1 MKHLTVTKG
10 LIPCLTLL
18 CGDIATA
25 WAEAGAHEADNS
37 TLFIWI
43 FLGFCALIIV
53 AQLIPAMMLFMGFAK
68 GARKTTQEAVPVR
81 TKG

>member
-10 LIPCLTLL
+10 LIPCLVLL

-25 WAEAGAHEADNS
+25 WAETGAREADNS
-37 TLFIWI
+37 SLFVWI

-53 AQLIPAMMLFMGFAK
+53 AQLVPAVMLFTGFAK
-68 GARKTTQEAVPVR
+68 GARKGAQETVPAR